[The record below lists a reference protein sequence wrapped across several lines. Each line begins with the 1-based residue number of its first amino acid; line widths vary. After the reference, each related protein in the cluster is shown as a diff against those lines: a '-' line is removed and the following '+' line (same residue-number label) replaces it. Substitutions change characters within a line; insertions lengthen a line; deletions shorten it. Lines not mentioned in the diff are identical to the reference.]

1 MGRSV
6 TKIKLKYVN
15 EYVDRLGDVRRYF
28 RRGGKNIGPLPGIP
42 GSQEFMA
49 AYAAYLDGRTI
60 ASSAPA
66 PHAESL
72 AKLATEYYQ
81 HPMFTKRKANTR
93 KLYKAILDQLVTEH
107 GHRSVSLMTLEH
119 AEKII
124 HKIGA
129 DRPAMANLTR
139 AVMRR
144 VMSLAIKR
152 KLRSDNP
159 FTAVEAFEVGTH
171 HTWTDQE
178 LRKYER
184 RWPLGT
190 RQRLTYALLLYT
202 DQRVGDVVRMRRA
215 DISGDS
221 IHVKQEK
228 TGAELWVPIHPE
240 LDRAMKAYP
249 AKGLTLIGD
258 PHGRPIKA
266 AGLSGV
272 IRKAAGKAGLPKRCV
287 PHGLRK
293 ALQRMLAEHGAT
305 DKEMQAMSG
314 HTTLKET
321 ARYSKAADQRRLA
334 VAAIKRLPNRIG

>member
-1 MGRSV
+1 MGR
-6 TKIKLKYVN
+6 TMAKIKLKYVN
-15 EYVDRLGDVRRYF
+15 EYVDRVGNLRRYF
-28 RRGGKNIGPLPGIP
+28 RRAGKNLGPLPGLP

-49 AYAAYLDGRTI
+49 AYAAYLEGRTV
-60 ASSAPA
+60 APSAPA

-72 AKLATEYYQ
+72 AKLATEFYG
-81 HPMFTKRKANTR
+81 HPMFTQRKPNTR
-93 KLYKAILDQLVTEH
+93 KLYRSVLDGIVTEH
-107 GHRSVSLMTLEH
+107 GHRSVSLMTGEH

-129 DRPAMANLTR
+129 ERPAMANLTR

-144 VMSLAIKR
+144 LMSLAVKR
-152 KLRSDNP
+152 KLRLDNP
-159 FTAVEAFEVGTH
+159 FAAVEAYEVGTH
-171 HTWTDQE
+171 HTWTDAE
-178 LRKYER
+178 LRKYEK
-184 RWPLGT
+184 RWALGT
-190 RQRLTYALLLYT
+190 RQRLAYALLLYT
-202 DQRVGDVVRMRRA
+202 DQRVGDVAKMRRA
-215 DISGDS
+215 DIEGGL
-221 IHVKQEK
+221 IHVVQDK

-258 PHGRPIKA
+258 AHGRPIKA

-314 HTTLKET
+314 HTTLTET
-321 ARYSKAADQRRLA
+321 ARYSKMADQKRLA
-334 VAAIKRLPNRIG
+334 VAAMKRLPNKVS